1 MGKQYMNELQTG
13 DNLDVLKYYFLINN
27 AICNI
32 VDYIF
37 SFTSPV
43 PFPKIV

>member
-1 MGKQYMNELQTG
+1 MGKQYMNELQMG

-37 SFTSPV
+37 SSHHLYH
-43 PFPKIV
+43 FPR